1 MKSEIS
7 MRDQNVMQ
15 WTSQIVGAYVSGN
28 EVAVQDLP
36 DLMDLVYHKVRALS
50 GCQGSEAGQR
60 PAVPIEASITPDH
73 IICLEDGKK
82 FKMLKKHL
90 NTQYG
95 LSPEEYRAKWG
106 LPVDYPMVA
115 PNYAMKR
122 QQLAKA
128 SGLGKSR
135 PPV

>member
-50 GCQGSEAGQR
+50 GCQGSKAAQR